1 MMNRQDLIERA
12 IEYENTIE
20 CLKERIENYD
30 KDQANIIQRARVVA
44 SQESEIIRLQNE
56 VEWLR
61 SVIKG
66 DTKAVENNE

>member
-1 MMNRQDLIERA
+1 MNRQDLIERA